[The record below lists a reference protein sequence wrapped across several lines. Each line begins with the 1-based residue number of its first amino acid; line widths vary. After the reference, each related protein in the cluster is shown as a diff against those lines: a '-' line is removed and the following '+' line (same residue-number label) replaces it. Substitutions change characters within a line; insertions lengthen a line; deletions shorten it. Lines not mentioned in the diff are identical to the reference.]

1 LNDETPAC
9 DFAGPIRRVHDLAAR
24 WGGLARSCRLTDA
37 DAFAREVG
45 LSQPGRG
52 TPTVVV
58 GGNVGAELGRPPAPS
73 HALVLTTTEAD
84 LVSDGR
90 VRCKGPEL
98 SSADPAAN
106 LPLAQVVIAA
116 HAPGEAPDRF
126 DLERAQ
132 FWTDRFP
139 GVMARAMP
147 DRLWLRV
154 ERSQIAAGLTL
165 QTLGRALAA
174 IYRREFPA
182 LTAVEVLLITGS
194 EEDVRALGPVAAD
207 ARVIGGGIKK
217 LVAVEAGVYECPDLD
232 CDSCAD
238 QATCDALR
246 DVAIRYRERRDA

>member
-1 LNDETPAC
+1 LNDETPTR

-37 DAFAREVG
+37 DAFARRVG
-45 LSQPGRG
+45 ISPPGRR

-58 GGNVGAELGRPPAPS
+58 GGNVGAELGCPPAPS
-73 HALVLTTTEAD
+73 HALVLTTAELG

-90 VRCKGPEL
+90 VRCKGPDL
-98 SSADPAAN
+98 ASAVPAAN

-116 HAPGEAPDRF
+116 HAPGNAPDRF

-132 FWTDRFP
+132 FWTDRLP

-154 ERSQIAAGLTL
+154 ERSQVAAGLTV
-165 QTLGRALAA
+165 QTLGQALVA
-174 IYRREFPA
+174 IYRREFPE
-182 LTAVEVLLITGS
+182 LTAVEVLLITGG
-194 EEDVRALGPVAAD
+194 EDDVRALDPVAAD

-217 LVAVEAGVYECPDLD
+217 LVAVEAGVYDCPDLD

-246 DVAIRYRERRDA
+246 DVAVRYRERS